1 MTYVKLEDAVAICEN
16 DSYFPEEGA
25 HFAEALRSLPTDDG
39 WEDIAINPPP
49 ANEVVLMC
57 LYHGHWEVWEYEA
70 GCYETGQR
78 IGGYSNVHFHG
89 QATHWRPLPA
99 PPAC

>member
-25 HFAEALRSLPTDDG
+25 HFAKALRSLPTDDG
-39 WEDIAINPPP
+39 VTDEMVERAARALCKNMTLTEESWHQFMGLART
-49 ANEVVLMC
+49 AL
-57 LYHGHWEVWEYEA
+57 EA
-70 GCYETGQR
+70 ALG
-78 IGGYSNVHFHG
+78 
-89 QATHWRPLPA
+89 PLPA